1 MLLARSVLTAGTGK
15 RLVSVSS
22 ASSSLLF
29 VQPWRP
35 CFFSTSPSP
44 PPSSPVDASTLVAGS
59 KEGEGKKKPTID
71 KRVWPIALSTLAG
84 GCAVGVLFPV
94 MPIFVKELGLSSQD
108 FGIVVSVIG
117 LSRLALNIPAA
128 WITDRYGRRTT
139 LIGGPVISAVGM
151 GLTSFASNLAELATF
166 RFITGMGGSF
176 QMTGAQMY
184 LADISTKE
192 NRARTM
198 APMGIAFATGATLG
212 PGLGGFLSEQYG
224 LQAPFFFVTAAIAS
238 VVVLNYRLIPETK
251 MVKHSPL
258 DRTVWEEFQ
267 SVSSQWKPLLR
278 NPDMRRIL
286 GLHMT
291 YWAAQSGCVWTL
303 LPLFASDKFSLSV
316 SQLGGMFAMMS
327 AIGIVG
333 LGPSAYIS
341 DKLGRKFTIAPATL
355 LVASALTL
363 MPFATSQQEL
373 FGLVAVFAT
382 GSTLFNSTPSAFVSD
397 ITTEETRGQGLAL
410 LRSAGDAGLFV
421 GASTFGA
428 LNHHTSPEITFG
440 CASAAVLLAGGNFLL
455 RK

>member
-1 MLLARSVLTAGTGK
+1 MLLARRVAVKPPLA
-15 RLVSVSS
+15 SS
-22 ASSSLLF
+22 ATTTVF
-29 VQPWRP
+29 AQPWRP
-35 CFFSTSPSP
+35 TFYSTSPTPTP
-44 PPSSPVDASTLVAGS
+44 PVVQ
-59 KEGEGKKKPTID
+59 EEKKKPVID
-71 KRVWPIALSTLAG
+71 KRVWPIAASTLAG

-94 MPIFVKELGLSSQD
+94 MPIFVKELGLSSAD

-212 PGLGGFLSEQYG
+212 PGVGGFLSEAYG
-224 LQAPFFFVTAAIAS
+224 LRAPFLFVTAAICS
-238 VVVLNYRLIPETK
+238 VVALNYKLIPETRPPSMTREAK
-251 MVKHSPL
+251 PL
-258 DRTVWEEFQ
+258 WQEFK
-267 SVSSQWKPLLR
+267 SVSSQWRPLLQ
-278 NPDMRRIL
+278 NSDMRRML

-327 AIGIVG
+327 CIGIVG

-341 DKLGRKFTIAPATL
+341 DKLGRKYTIAPATL
-355 LVASALTL
+355 LVSAALCMMPYASTQ
-363 MPFATSQQEL
+363 TEL
-373 FGLVAVFAT
+373 FSLVALFAT
-382 GSTLFNSTPSAFVSD
+382 GSTLFNSTPSAFVAD
-397 ITTEETRGQGLAL
+397 ITSEETRGQGLAL

-421 GASTFGA
+421 GASSFGA
-428 LNHHTSPEITFG
+428 LAHYTSPEVTFG
-440 CASAAVLLAGGNFLL
+440 CASAVLLLAGGNFLI